1 MTTREI
7 MRERAAEMLDDAFE
21 KYGLIEAHDPDREP
35 TARLMLSDAQRAH
48 FLIMSKGRLSQ
59 AALLEIVSRLKR
71 ADLIARALG
80 QPVQ

>member
-1 MTTREI
+1 MTTREL
-7 MRERAAEMLDDAFE
+7 MRNRAAEMLDDAFE

-48 FLIMSKGRLSQ
+48 QLIMSRGQLTKR
-59 AALLEIVSRLKR
+59 ARLEIVARLTR

-80 QPVQ
+80 EPVQ